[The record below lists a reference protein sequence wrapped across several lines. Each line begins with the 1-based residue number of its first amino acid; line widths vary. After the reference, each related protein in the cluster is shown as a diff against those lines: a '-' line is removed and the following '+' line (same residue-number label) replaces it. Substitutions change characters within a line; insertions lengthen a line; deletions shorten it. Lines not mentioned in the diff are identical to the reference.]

1 MIMPVDGEEDEDE
14 WEYEYSTTEFEV
26 RHISYARSHNSQFKT
41 YYVTLDL
48 TTPHVPPKKRMR
60 KPPDRRAGKWTNPGL
75 GKQKRHT
82 LPPAPTFTAP
92 QAGESQPQ
100 EPAPEQAPD
109 PETDAEGE
117 DEDEDDDA
125 EFEEEQPTAE
135 NDEEIPVPSSRPTKL
150 QILDLHSRTPIV
162 SYDGHVYSCSWAE
175 NIGTELLFKPHDE
188 KDHSLPGIRTLPGGV
203 DLIAM
208 SSARIV
214 SQSVQLKP
222 NPDIVPRRPLKRLHG
237 KDPALR
243 ISVGTGASEKRKEQ
257 AAFLE
262 RLIDMKAHKGE
273 EDLVT
278 VLAKTRPRTSEW
290 LEVLRGKRAKERH
303 KLTRMIDR
311 GDPDS
316 AEVRVAQARL
326 EEIDAEEEKR
336 ENNLEARGL
345 LPDGKRRA
353 KEDDARKRPKM
364 ADGSAPP
371 RTKQFGLEK
380 KRGRPRKKIA
390 GINQELEEL
399 FDGGSVATES
409 VMAESEI
416 GDALSGYGDMD
427 SPRTEIG
434 DIDEDDEED
443 EEEDEEEEE
452 EEEGYGDEEEDDEM
466 QTVYY

>member
-1 MIMPVDGEEDEDE
+1 M
-14 WEYEYSTTEFEV
+14 
-26 RHISYARSHNSQFKT
+26 
-41 YYVTLDL
+41 TLDL

-82 LPPAPTFTAP
+82 LPPAPTFIAP
-92 QAGESQPQ
+92 QAGGSQSQ
-100 EPAPEQAPD
+100 ETAPEQAPD
-109 PETDAEGE
+109 PEIDAEDP
-117 DEDEDDDA
+117 DEDEDA
-125 EFEEEQPTAE
+125 EFEEEPLAVE
-135 NDEEIPVPSSRPTKL
+135 NSEEAPVPSSRPTKL
-150 QILDLHSRTPIV
+150 QILDLHSQNPIV

-175 NIGTELLFKPHDE
+175 NIGTELLFKSHDE
-188 KDHSLPGIRTLPGGV
+188 NDQSLPGIRTLPGGV

-222 NPDIVPRRPLKRLHG
+222 NPGIVPRRPLKRPHG

-262 RLIDMKAHKGE
+262 RLIDMKAEKGE

-278 VLAKTRPRTSEW
+278 VLAKTRPRASEW
-290 LEVLRGKRAKERH
+290 LEVLRGKRAKERYR
-303 KLTRMIDR
+303 LTKIIEK
-311 GDPDS
+311 GNPDS

-353 KEDDARKRPKM
+353 KDDDARKRPKM

-399 FDGGSVATES
+399 LDGGSVAMES
-409 VMAESEI
+409 VMGESET
-416 GDALSGYGDMD
+416 GDGLSGYGDIG
-427 SPRTEIG
+427 SPGTEMG
-434 DIDEDDEED
+434 DMDEDED
-443 EEEDEEEEE
+443 EEV
-452 EEEGYGDEEEDDEM
+452 YGDEDEDDEM
-466 QTVYY
+466 QTYYD